1 MNVIVT
7 FARIATPKASPVSA
21 CNPDVLARL
30 ADAEGRVHY
39 ANRQFLALTGK
50 TISDYI
56 ETYRIEQSKLLLAR
70 GDVPM
75 KQVAAQ
81 AGFSHGNSF
90 ARAFRRAT
98 GLSPREYRQR
108 SAALTE

>member
-1 MNVIVT
+1 MPGV
-7 FARIATPKASPVSA
+7 AE
-21 CNPDVLARL
+21 LAALCGISTRHL
-30 ADAEGRVHY
+30 H
-39 ANRQFLALTGK
+39 RQFLALTGK

-56 ETYRIEQSKLLLAR
+56 ETYRIEQSKLLLAL
-70 GDVPM
+70 GEVPM

-108 SAALTE
+108 SAASITPAGDSG